1 MVATSSSSFIFF
13 LCLQFLLIVAFAAE
27 SFPFSPSKGRE
38 KEDQQRVTG
47 SLVIAV

>member
-1 MVATSSSSFIFF
+1 MVATSSSFIFF
-13 LCLQFLLIVAFAAE
+13 LCLQFLLIVALAAE
-27 SFPFSPSKGRE
+27 PFPFSPSKGRE